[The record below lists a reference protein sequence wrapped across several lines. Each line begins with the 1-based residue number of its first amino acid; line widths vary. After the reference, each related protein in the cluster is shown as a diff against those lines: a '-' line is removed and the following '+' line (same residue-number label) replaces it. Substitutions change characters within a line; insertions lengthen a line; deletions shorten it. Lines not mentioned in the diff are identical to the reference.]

1 MESSPSITPNTI
13 LAQTTLP
20 TTTQKQEAIITE
32 EVPTETQEQEV
43 NATGQEVMQPQS
55 PGAVQHFLFKCLV
68 NVKAEEQDVA
78 VEIHWVEG
86 QNKDLMNQLC
96 TYLKNTLFR
105 VVAKPLGT

>member
-1 MESSPSITPNTI
+1 MESSPTSITPNTT
-13 LAQTTLP
+13 LAQTALP
-20 TTTQKQEAIITE
+20 TTTQKQEAIITPE
-32 EVPTETQEQEV
+32 EVPTETQEV

-105 VVAKPLGT
+105 VVANPLGT